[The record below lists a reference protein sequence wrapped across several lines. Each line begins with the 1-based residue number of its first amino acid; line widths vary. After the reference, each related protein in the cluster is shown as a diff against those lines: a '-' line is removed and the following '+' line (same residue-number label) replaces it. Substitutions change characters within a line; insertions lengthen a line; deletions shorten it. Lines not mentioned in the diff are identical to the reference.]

1 MLVTFRLINDDKEET
16 MQQHTRKSRLT
27 GATAIALG
35 VVLVLGSCSSA
46 RGSAASGGD
55 EDEVYTIGF
64 SHVTTTNTPKGAAA
78 EKFKEILEA
87 SSDGRIEVELY
98 PNSSLYGDKDELQ
111 ALQSNSIQMIAPAS
125 AKFTTL
131 APQLQLLDLPFLF
144 ESSEDIAE
152 IASRDSVVGKAIFE
166 NEDLRAAKIKPLGLW
181 DNGFKQMGAN
191 VPIRAAADMAGL
203 SFRIQPAD
211 VLVSQFETWDAIPSI
226 LAFAEVYSALEQGVI
241 NGQENT
247 WSNMETQSMHTVQDF
262 ITESNHGYIGY
273 IPAINNDFFESLPDD
288 LQQLVLDAVDE
299 SSVYNREIA
308 AEVNEEAKQAIIAE
322 GSTEIIQLTDAER
335 DALMATVIPSV
346 WEEYS
351 EVLGPDIVAE
361 LLANRD

>member
-1 MLVTFRLINDDKEET
+1 
-16 MQQHTRKSRLT
+16 MQRPNRKSRVL
-27 GATAIALG
+27 GAAVLALG
-35 VVLVLGSCSSA
+35 AVLVLGSCSSV
-46 RGSAASGGD
+46 RGSAAGGGGSGD
-55 EDEVYTIGF
+55 EKVYTIGF
-64 SHVTTTNTPKGAAA
+64 SHVTTTNTPKGASA
-78 EKFKEILEA
+78 EKFKEIIEA

-144 ESSEDIAE
+144 ETPEDIAK
-152 IASRDSVVGKAIFE
+152 IASRDSAVGQAIFE

-191 VPIRAAADMAGL
+191 IPIRAAADMTGL
-203 SFRIQPAD
+203 SFRIQPSD
-211 VLVSQFETWDAIPSI
+211 VLASQFEAWGGIPSI
-226 LAFAEVYSALEQGVI
+226 LAFSEVYNALEQGVI
-241 NGQENT
+241 DGQENT
-247 WSNMETQSMHTVQDF
+247 WSNMETQSMHTVQKY

-273 IPAINNDFFESLPDD
+273 IPAINSDFFESLPDD

-299 SSVYNREIA
+299 SSTYNREIA
-308 AEVNEEAKQAIIAE
+308 AEVNEKAKQIIIDE
-322 GSTEIIQLTDAER
+322 GSTEIVQLTDAER
-335 DALMATVIPSV
+335 DALMSSVVPGV

-351 EVLGPDIVAE
+351 DVLGADILAE
-361 LLANRD
+361 LIANRS

>member
-1 MLVTFRLINDDKEET
+1 M
-16 MQQHTRKSRLT
+16 
-27 GATAIALG
+27 
-35 VVLVLGSCSSA
+35 
-46 RGSAASGGD
+46 
-55 EDEVYTIGF
+55 
-64 SHVTTTNTPKGAAA
+64 
-78 EKFKEILEA
+78 
-87 SSDGRIEVELY
+87 
-98 PNSSLYGDKDELQ
+98 
-111 ALQSNSIQMIAPAS
+111 QSNSIQMIAPAS

-166 NEDLRAAKIKPLGLW
+166 NEDLRAAKIKPLGRW

-247 WSNMETQSMHTVQDF
+247 WSNMETQSMHTVQDY
-262 ITESNHGYIGY
+262 ITESDHGYIGY
-273 IPAINNDFFESLPDD
+273 IPAINSEFFESLPTD
-288 LQQLVLDAVDE
+288 LQQLVIDAVDE
-299 SSVYNREIA
+299 SSTYNREIA
-308 AEVNEEAKQAIIAE
+308 AEVNEKAKQAIIAE
-322 GSTEIIQLTDAER
+322 GSTEIIQLTDDER

-351 EVLGPDIVAE
+351 EVLGPDIIAE
-361 LLANRD
+361 LLADRN

>member
-1 MLVTFRLINDDKEET
+1 M
-16 MQQHTRKSRLT
+16 
-27 GATAIALG
+27 
-35 VVLVLGSCSSA
+35 LGSCSAA
-46 RGSAASGGD
+46 RGSAASGGGSGD
-55 EDEVYTIGF
+55 EEVYTIGF

-78 EKFKEILEA
+78 EKFKEIIEA
-87 SSDGRIEVELY
+87 SSDGRIEVEIY

-125 AKFTTL
+125 AKFTTI

-152 IASRDSVVGKAIFE
+152 IASRDSAVGEAIFE
-166 NEDLRAAKIKPLGLW
+166 NEDLRAAKIMPLGLW

-191 VPIRAAADMAGL
+191 VPIRTAADMSGR

-211 VLVSQFETWDAIPSI
+211 VLVSQFETWNAIPSI

-241 NGQENT
+241 DGQENT
-247 WSNMETQSMHTVQDF
+247 WSNMETQSMHTVQDY

-273 IPAINNDFFESLPDD
+273 IPAINSDFFDSLPAD

-308 AEVNEEAKQAIIAE
+308 AEVNEEAKQAVIEE

-335 DALMATVIPSV
+335 EALMATVVPSV
-346 WEEYS
+346 WEKHAD
-351 EVLGPDIVAE
+351 VLGPEIVAE
-361 LLANRD
+361 LLANRS